1 MFIVFE
7 FMKVDFLLQ
16 SSPWLVPICLLT
28 GAIYAYVLY
37 QKNSNSWNKRLLY
50 SLTFLRFLAVSITSL
65 LLLNFLIRQIKQDI
79 IRKTVVLA
87 IDNSQSM
94 LVAGKKN
101 LSLATSGLTQLKKDL
116 EDKDFEVSFASLDDE
131 APENI
136 DNLKFSKKITDLS
149 GLINKVKNN
158 FEGQNLVDVVLVS
171 DGISNEGIAP
181 GSEKYNFQV
190 HTIGLGDTV
199 QKKDLLLKAVYANK
213 IAYLGNKF
221 PIQADVSSFGFSGH
235 NATVFLKQ
243 GGKILE
249 KQQVFFKQNDD
260 VKTLTFNTTASQVG
274 VQHFVVEIEP
284 VSGEF
289 TTRNNRQDVY
299 LEVIDGKEKI
309 LLLALAPHPDLKA
322 LKSIIEKN
330 DNYELDIR
338 ILTQNPN
345 PDLSGKSYD
354 LLILHQLPDAFNSYA
369 NVFKPLINNGLPCL
383 FVLGNQ
389 SGTTYLNQL
398 NQVMQINSNAGQ
410 SDKVTGIFNNNFR
423 FLNFEA
429 DRMEL
434 IKKFPQI
441 SVPFGEYKI
450 LPGTEVLLYQKVGNL
465 ATPKPLFAVN
475 TGAKKSAIFAGEG
488 LWSWRLEEFQLTEK
502 QEVADELFLKV
513 IQYIS
518 AKDDKRKLRVYP
530 VNSEILL
537 GEKVVFE
544 TEIYNGIYEKQY
556 DIPIKLEIK
565 DEKGSSRN
573 YTFTTSQENAKF
585 EISGLPQG
593 IYRFKAGATV
603 SGKQESASGEFV
615 IKDLQIE
622 TMNTRADFD
631 ALRQLSAATGAKFY
645 QINQFENVQQA
656 ILNHKIPDRI
666 DATEDLKELINL
678 RWLFFLILGLLS
690 LEWVL
695 RKYNGSY

>member
-1 MFIVFE
+1 
-7 FMKVDFLLQ
+7 MKVDFLLQ

-383 FVLGNQ
+383 FLFWETNPG
-389 SGTTYLNQL
+389 QL
-398 NQVMQINSNAGQ
+398 I
-410 SDKVTGIFNNNFR
+410 
-423 FLNFEA
+423 
-429 DRMEL
+429 
-434 IKKFPQI
+434 
-441 SVPFGEYKI
+441 
-450 LPGTEVLLYQKVGNL
+450 
-465 ATPKPLFAVN
+465 
-475 TGAKKSAIFAGEG
+475 
-488 LWSWRLEEFQLTEK
+488 
-502 QEVADELFLKV
+502 
-513 IQYIS
+513 
-518 AKDDKRKLRVYP
+518 
-530 VNSEILL
+530 
-537 GEKVVFE
+537 
-544 TEIYNGIYEKQY
+544 
-556 DIPIKLEIK
+556 
-565 DEKGSSRN
+565 
-573 YTFTTSQENAKF
+573 
-585 EISGLPQG
+585 
-593 IYRFKAGATV
+593 
-603 SGKQESASGEFV
+603 
-615 IKDLQIE
+615 
-622 TMNTRADFD
+622 
-631 ALRQLSAATGAKFY
+631 
-645 QINQFENVQQA
+645 
-656 ILNHKIPDRI
+656 
-666 DATEDLKELINL
+666 
-678 RWLFFLILGLLS
+678 
-690 LEWVL
+690 
-695 RKYNGSY
+695 